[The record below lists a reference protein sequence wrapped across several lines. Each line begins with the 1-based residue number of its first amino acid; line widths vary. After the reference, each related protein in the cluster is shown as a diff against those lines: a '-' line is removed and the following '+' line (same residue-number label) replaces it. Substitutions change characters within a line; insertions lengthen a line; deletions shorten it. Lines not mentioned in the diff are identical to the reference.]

1 MGDLWSTLLPLVV
14 ASALVPVQITLTV
27 LLLRSSV
34 ATAAAWVGGMTAT
47 RLVQGVLFG
56 IVFAEAGA
64 AAPEGEAGP
73 GPVVSGVLLVVALL
87 FLTKAVKTVMGGGSG
102 GNGGSGD
109 DDEDAA
115 PPRWMRLTESVTPGR
130 AFLLGA
136 GYVAVAAKLW
146 VFTLGAI
153 GAIDEAGA
161 GGAASVALF
170 LLFVALAEAIPIAAV
185 AYAALAPSSSR
196 AVLESAS
203 VWLERNTR
211 IIVIVLGFVFGAW
224 FLLKAL
230 QGLGVL

>member
-1 MGDLWSTLLPLVV
+1 MKDLLSTLLPLIV
-14 ASALVPVQITLTV
+14 ASAFVPVQITLTI

-47 RLVQGVLFG
+47 RLVQGLLFG
-56 IVFAEAGA
+56 FVFAEAGA
-64 AAPEGEAGP
+64 AAPEGQSDP
-73 GPVVSGVLLVVALL
+73 GPVVSAVLLVVAVL
-87 FLTKAVKTVMGGGSG
+87 FLTKAAKELL
-102 GNGGSGD
+102 GGSGD
-109 DDEDAA
+109 DDA
-115 PPRWMRLTESVTPGR
+115 PPPKWMQLTGSVTTGR

-153 GAIDEAGA
+153 GAIDESSL

-170 LLFVALAEAIPIAAV
+170 LLFVVLAESIPIAVV
-185 AYAALAPSSSR
+185 AYAALAPDSSQALLER
-196 AVLESAS
+196 ASG
-203 VWLERNTR
+203 WLERNNR
-211 IIVIVLGFVFGAW
+211 VIVIVLGLVFGVW